1 MSIHHHAQGYQLDPK
16 IPKHAKKM
24 YPELDEYMYTDG
36 CLYTIMLK
44 AMYDCVQAST
54 LWYAL
59 IRSVIEKMGYT
70 VGEMDK
76 CVFVKQVGDRVF
88 NLLLYVYD
96 ILAIVDAEEVEHL
109 RKMLTKLFGEVQ
121 FEVSNRMS

>member
-1 MSIHHHAQGYQLDPK
+1 
-16 IPKHAKKM
+16 
-24 YPELDEYMYTDG
+24 
-36 CLYTIMLK
+36 
-44 AMYDCVQAST
+44 
-54 LWYAL
+54 
-59 IRSVIEKMGYT
+59 